1 MKFCPKCGAQ
11 LAGEA
16 AFCDKCGAN
25 LSQTAAAPQA
35 APAAPVHKEGSG
47 LGIAALVL
55 SIIGFLTGFLGFGLV
70 LDVIAIVLAALVL
83 VKAKKQPIKTGTAT
97 GGLIVA
103 ILSIVLCGVI
113 LGPGLMKEL
122 NVPAESEM
130 LTEARSVDFRE
141 LAIEKYENDAAYVEK
156 YDGEILKVS
165 GYVTNIDNDFGV
177 TISWRLGNVY
187 TFTEDEIE
195 RMGGDEFFAA
205 NWDISVEFADESV
218 MQSLKNE
225 EVITV
230 VGVFNAGGING
241 TLEHAYLVTG

>member
-11 LAGEA
+11 LADEA

-83 VKAKKQPIKTGTAT
+83 VKAKKQPIKTGS
-97 GGLIVA
+97 LIVA